1 VPTDAAVVVDRW
13 PLVRLGVAG
22 VLRQEGWSVVAEAA
36 KVGEGLLL
44 QRVRGAG
51 LLVFG
56 SPADGLSASAI
67 RAAKRDDAAPRIV
80 VLISSGTG
88 ADVSTLFAAGVD
100 GLVVASTGPAELA
113 DVFAR
118 VRRGERVVGPSLGPG
133 LVRRDAEDGG
143 GGPPEERGGPL
154 TNKELEVLDL
164 LAKGLSNKQIANA
177 LVVSDSTVKTHLQ
190 HIYAKLD
197 VQGRH
202 GALSRAVELGLL
214 V

>member
-1 VPTDAAVVVDRW
+1 MPADAAVVVDRW

-22 VLRQEGWSVVAEAA
+22 VLRNEGFSLVAEAA

-67 RAAKRDDAAPRIV
+67 RAAKRDEAAPRIV
-80 VLISSGTG
+80 VLVSSGTG

-100 GLVVASTGPAELA
+100 GLVVASTGPVELA
-113 DVFAR
+113 DVLAR
-118 VRRGERVVGPSLGPG
+118 VRRGERVVGPALGPG
-133 LVRRDAEDGG
+133 LVRREGDEETA
-143 GGPPEERGGPL
+143 PPEQRDGPL
-154 TNKELEVLDL
+154 TMKELEVLDL
-164 LAKGLSNKQIANA
+164 LAKGLSNKQIGNA
-177 LVVSDSTVKTHLQ
+177 LVVSDSTVRTHLQ
-190 HIYAKLD
+190 HIYGKLD
-197 VQGRH
+197 VHGRH